1 MLQMVE
7 TIEGNEEIEVVRVK
21 NRMTREYDVRMT
33 GSYRDININMRIV
46 TPLSKYLGVSGHVCE
61 LELIL
66 DDFMQHKTLDGHS
79 RYVKFRNMRCE

>member
-7 TIEGNEEIEVVRVK
+7 TIEGDEEIEVVRVK
-21 NRMTREYDVRMT
+21 NRMTCEYDVRMT

-66 DDFMQHKTLDGHS
+66 DDFMQHKTLDCLLYTS
-79 RYVKFRNMRCE
+79 DAADE